1 MELVLSSEMRQV
13 WVRVSNDFSPF
24 PPKKWGR
31 WDYRFLSGVL
41 MKRQLEGRAKAMSGW
56 LEAYLLGLEVEG
68 HSASNCI
75 QLPSHHRCFPTYF
88 LSHSQLLWTDLLYF
102 TISFFPS
109 SSSEG
114 QPWQVITIW
123 AKNCTDVNISDQAM
137 KLQTSGLQITVNWGF
152 WWANYCSISPIHL
165 LNSSHTF

>member
-13 WVRVSNDFSPF
+13 WIRVSNDFVSPF

-31 WDYRFLSGVL
+31 WYYRILSGVL

-75 QLPSHHRCFPTYF
+75 QLPTHHRCFPTYF
-88 LSHSQLLWTDLLYF
+88 LSHSQLFWTDLLYF
-102 TISFFPS
+102 TVSFLPS

-114 QPWQVITIW
+114 KPQQVITIW
-123 AKNCTDVNISDQAM
+123 AKNCTNVNISDQAM
-137 KLQTSGLQITVNWGF
+137 KLQTSGLQN
-152 WWANYCSISPIHL
+152 C
-165 LNSSHTF
+165 